1 MAKRG
6 VNTVTIIGTMGSD
19 PKVQQFNN
27 GSTTVV
33 SLATSESWT
42 DKQSGSKVEETEWHR
57 IVLKGRHADVVAQGG
72 RKGRDLYVVG
82 KLKSRKYTVGSVEK
96 SITEIIVDDFDGQ
109 CHFVESASASI
120 RTSSAPAQRESRPQQ
135 ASQPQGQR
143 HPAPNRQSYQS
154 PPEHADFTPPPPQ
167 MDDMPDYDESF
178 FRNVPV

>member
-6 VNTVTIIGTMGSD
+6 VNTVTIIGTMGAE

-27 GSTTVV
+27 GSSTVV

-42 DKQSGSKVEETEWHR
+42 DKKSGSKVEETEWHR
-57 IVLKGRHADVVAQGG
+57 IVLKGKHADVVAQGG

-109 CHFVESASASI
+109 CHFVDNAGAAT
-120 RTSSAPAQRESRPQQ
+120 RTSSAS
-135 ASQPQGQR
+135 SQPQPRPKQGAQPYGQQQ
-143 HPAPNRQSYQS
+143 PVPSPQSFQS
-154 PPEHADFTPPPPQ
+154 PPEHADLTPPPQ
-167 MDDMPDYDESF
+167 MDDMPEYDESY
-178 FRNVPV
+178 FRNVPL

>member
-6 VNTVTIIGTMGSD
+6 VNTVTIIGTMGAE
-19 PKVQQFNN
+19 PKVQQFSN
-27 GSTTVV
+27 GSSTVV

-57 IVLKGRHADVVAQGG
+57 IVLKGKHADVVAQGG

-82 KLKSRKYTVGSVEK
+82 KLKSRKYTVGTVEK

-109 CHFVESASASI
+109 CHFVDNAGTST
-120 RTSSAPAQRESRPQQ
+120 RTSSAPPQRQSRPQQ
-135 ASQPQGQR
+135 GAQPYGDRQ
-143 HPAPNRQSYQS
+143 PAHSPQSYQA
-154 PPEHADFTPPPPQ
+154 PPEHADLSPPPQ
-167 MDDMPDYDESF
+167 MEDLPEYDESF

>member
-6 VNTVTIIGTMGSD
+6 VNTVTIIGTMGAA

-27 GSTTVV
+27 GNTTVV

-57 IVLKGRHADVVAQGG
+57 IVLKGKHADVVAQGG

-96 SITEIIVDDFDGQ
+96 SITEIIVDDFHGQ
-109 CHFVESASASI
+109 CHFVENASASI
-120 RTSSAPAQRESRPQQ
+120 PTSSAPAQRESRPQQ
-135 ASQPQGQR
+135 GTESQGQR
-143 HPAPNRQSYQS
+143 QAAPSRHSYQP
-154 PPEHADFTPPPPQ
+154 PPEHADFTPAPQ
-167 MDDMPDYDESF
+167 MDDLPEYDESF